1 MTNEELVQLIQDGQ
15 AEYIP
20 QLWDQV
26 YLFICSMAKKRLIGE
41 DGSVWQLEDDLVN
54 ESYFSFL
61 EAIDGFKQ
69 DGGAKFLTYLEFH
82 LRNSFNKVLGVRT
95 QKGRRNPMRYAASLD
110 APIEGAEDLTL
121 QDMIID
127 NMSEEDY
134 RFIEND
140 DFWKDVH
147 ELLEETILSATSGKI
162 QEAFITMLHEN
173 CIFSEA
179 CRRIG
184 IPEDKQRSMNSMQTT
199 GLRQIRLQLK
209 GRAWQ
214 RCRKIGIDEYLSI
227 GLHGSGLS
235 AYRRNGFTSSTELAA
250 LRLVDGEAWYRKIV
264 ELMG

>member
-15 AEYIP
+15 AEYIS

-26 YLFICSMAKKRLIGE
+26 YLFICRMAKKRLIGE
-41 DGSVWQLEDDLVN
+41 DGNAWQLEDDLVN

-61 EAIDGFKQ
+61 EAVSGFKS
-69 DGGAKFLTYLEFH
+69 DAGAKFLTYLEYH
-82 LRNSFNKVLGVRT
+82 LRNSFNRVLGVRT
-95 QKGRRNPMRYAASLD
+95 QKDRRNPMRYAASLD
-110 APIEGAEDLTL
+110 APLDGAKDITL
-121 QDMIID
+121 QDTIID
-127 NMSEEDY
+127 HMSEEDY

-140 DFWKDVH
+140 AFWQDVH
-147 ELLEETILSATSGKI
+147 ELLEETILSVTSGRL
-162 QEAFITMLHEN
+162 QEAFLTMLHEN

-184 IPEDKQRSMNSMQTT
+184 IPEEKQRSMNSMQTT

-227 GLHGSGLS
+227 GLRGSGLS

-250 LRLVDGEAWYRKIV
+250 LWRVDGEAWYRKVV
-264 ELMG
+264 EIFS